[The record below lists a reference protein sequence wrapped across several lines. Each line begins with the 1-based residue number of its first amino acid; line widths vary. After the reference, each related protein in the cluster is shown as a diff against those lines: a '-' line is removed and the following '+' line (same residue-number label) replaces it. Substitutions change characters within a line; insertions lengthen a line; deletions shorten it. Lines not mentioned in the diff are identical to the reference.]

1 MPKEEERKER
11 PKEGR
16 AANIAVERWAKKVA
30 SLLPLT

>member
-16 AANIAVERWAKKVA
+16 AANIAVERKGKAGR
-30 SLLPLT
+30 